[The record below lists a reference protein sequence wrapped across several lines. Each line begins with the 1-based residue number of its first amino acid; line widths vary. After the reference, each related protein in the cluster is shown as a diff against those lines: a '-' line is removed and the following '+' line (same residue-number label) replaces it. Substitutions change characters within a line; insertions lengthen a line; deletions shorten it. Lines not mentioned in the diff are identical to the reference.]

1 MKMVLDNKK
10 TLDKIQL
17 VVKRDLQIALENA
30 LKTIQS
36 KINLNIDKTKTSY
49 ITRCTTSYTTS
60 YTTRCKTSCD
70 DKKKNI
76 KDLISKTT
84 KFTNINYKNSIDSR
98 RRDEDKHRLDR
109 VMRTIKSWYSEDG
122 YMDIIRGL
130 QQASHFEKLDFI
142 RNMEKAIVE
151 RRKAT

>member
-17 VVKRDLQIALENA
+17 AVKQELQIALDNA

-36 KINLNIDKTKTSY
+36 KIKININTEDKA
-49 ITRCTTSYTTS
+49 SYTDS
-60 YTTRCKTSCD
+60 YKASYKASCKASCD
-70 DKKKNI
+70 NKKKNI
-76 KDLISKTT
+76 EDLISKTT

-109 VMRTIKSWYSEDG
+109 VMRTIKPWYSEDG

>member
-17 VVKRDLQIALENA
+17 AVQQDLQKALDNA

-36 KINLNIDKTKTSY
+36 KINLNIDKDKA
-49 ITRCTTSYTTS
+49 SYTTS
-60 YTTRCKTSCD
+60 YTASCTTSYD
-70 DKKKNI
+70 DKKKHI

-109 VMRTIKSWYSEDG
+109 VMRTIKPWYSEDG

>member
-17 VVKRDLQIALENA
+17 AVQQDLQKALDNA

-36 KINLNIDKTKTSY
+36 KINLNIDKDKA
-49 ITRCTTSYTTS
+49 SYTASCT
-60 YTTRCKTSCD
+60 TSCD
-70 DKKKNI
+70 DKKKHI

>member
-49 ITRCTTSYTTS
+49 ITRCTTSYTT
-60 YTTRCKTSCD
+60 RCKTSCD

-109 VMRTIKSWYSEDG
+109 VMRTIKPWYSEDG

-130 QQASHFEKLDFI
+130 QQASHFEKVRFHS
-142 RNMEKAIVE
+142 
-151 RRKAT
+151 

>member
-1 MKMVLDNKK
+1 MKMGVDNKK

-49 ITRCTTSYTTS
+49 ITRCTTSYTT
-60 YTTRCKTSCD
+60 RCKTSCD
-70 DKKKNI
+70 NKKKNI
-76 KDLISKTT
+76 KNLISKTT

-109 VMRTIKSWYSEDG
+109 VMRTIKPWYSEVG

>member
-49 ITRCTTSYTTS
+49 ITRCTTSYTT
-60 YTTRCKTSCD
+60 RCKTSCD

-76 KDLISKTT
+76 EDLISKTT

-109 VMRTIKSWYSEDG
+109 VMRTIKPWYSEVG